1 MPQTPHFRI
10 KYGPKK
16 LFCVTY
22 VADNLEIKLDKPF
35 KDRDDALLA
44 LEKLREDIIHA
55 PIGDCCM
62 DRRHKN
68 EKPINYVGY
77 NGSARVYF
85 LRGIPKTRHS
95 KFTFELSCGKPIK
108 QSIPVYQ
115 YKQGAIHAINSVKR
129 GAAKAE
135 IIDLTRNEQDV
146 GNNDI
151 GIFS

>member
-10 KYGPKK
+10 KYGPEK
-16 LFCVTY
+16 LFCVAY
-22 VADNLEIKLDKPF
+22 VADNLEIKLDKYL
-35 KDRDDALLA
+35 KDLAAALLA

-55 PIGDCCM
+55 TIGDCCM

-95 KFTFELSCGKPIK
+95 KFTFEFSCGIPIK
-108 QSIPVYQ
+108 QNIPIYK
-115 YKQGAIHAINSVKR
+115 YKQGAIHAIYSLKR

-135 IIDLTRNEQDV
+135 IIDLTRNEQAA
-146 GNNDI
+146 GRNDF
-151 GIFS
+151 GAFS